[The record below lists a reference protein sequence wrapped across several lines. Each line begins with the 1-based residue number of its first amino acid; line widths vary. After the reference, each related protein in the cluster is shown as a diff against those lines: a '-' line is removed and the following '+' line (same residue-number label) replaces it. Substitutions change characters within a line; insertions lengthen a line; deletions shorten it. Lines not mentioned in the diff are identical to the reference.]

1 MMRKKFF
8 GFMAAAC
15 LLGAFTACDDED
27 NTSDL
32 NTLSRTYEGKSIEL
46 KMGEVAI
53 PNSGKSVVLNA
64 SAADKA
70 QLTLNN
76 ILPENSSLTVDAT
89 LASAGDTYTF
99 TGEGSVSDGTVT
111 VNGTVKAGLLSLSY
125 QRKVTHPVTGTWQLA
140 SGATA
145 VTTEIVTGIPQIDAM
160 APMVGPL
167 LGNLIAQK
175 VSTVTLALAESG
187 IFGVAWQKIDATEPV
202 SINPYTQMFSV
213 QYCVKEGV
221 YYLCIDKNYVAVL
234 GQVLAQFAG
243 DKMAELGIDFEQ
255 IVALFTDLGG
265 YYGLALNME
274 VTNNQALFTAD
285 KSLLLPVINALY
297 PLIAQMVPEAYQP
310 MVSQLMQVLPNAQV
324 LNLGLRFVK

>member
-1 MMRKKFF
+1 MMRKRFLS
-8 GFMAAAC
+8 FMAAAC
-15 LLGAFTACDDED
+15 LMGAFTACNDDD
-27 NTSDL
+27 NASDF
-32 NTLSRTYEGKSIEL
+32 NALSRTYEGKSIEL

-64 SAADKA
+64 AAADKA

-89 LASAGDTYTF
+89 LASADDTYTF
-99 TGEGSVSDGTVT
+99 TGEGTVSDGRVT

-125 QRKVTHPVTGTWQLA
+125 QRKVTHPVAGTWQLA
-140 SGATA
+140 SGATT
-145 VTTEIVTGIPQIDAM
+145 VTAEIATGIPQIDAM

-175 VSTVTLALAESG
+175 VSTVTLTLTESG
-187 IFGVAWQKIDATEPV
+187 IFGVAWQRIDATEPV
-202 SINPYTQMFSV
+202 NINPYTQMFSV

-297 PLIAQMVPEAYQP
+297 PLIAQQVPEAYKP
-310 MVSQLMQVLPNAQV
+310 LVAQLMQVLPNAKT
-324 LNLGLRFVK
+324 LNLGLRFTR